1 MVRISIRFYCGVIR
15 SDLGVILNFMKLP
28 TLSLLLAGL
37 GLALIAPGCSSLK
50 SGGNSTRVYQMGSP
64 AVVGA
69 LTYTVLDTEWKES
82 LEGSLGAKL
91 PEHRFLVVNVSI
103 TNGSGGDI
111 NVPLLALVDSAGKE
125 YREMDK
131 GEGVAQWLG
140 LLRPVP
146 PAQTLNGHLLFDVP
160 LGGYKLRI
168 SSGGD
173 AESETTALVDLPLR
187 VETPPVQDVD
197 PMATPA
203 TPK

>member
-1 MVRISIRFYCGVIR
+1 M
-15 SDLGVILNFMKLP
+15 ILKFMKQT

-64 AVVGA
+64 AAVGA

-82 LEGSLGAKL
+82 LDGSLGAKL

-111 NVPLLALVDSAGKE
+111 NVPLLALVDAQGKE

-173 AESETTALVDLPLR
+173 AESETTALVDLPLH
-187 VETPPVQDVD
+187 VEAPPVKDVD

>member
-1 MVRISIRFYCGVIR
+1 MVRISIRFYSGEIR
-15 SDLGVILNFMKLP
+15 SDLGMILKFKRLP
-28 TLSLLLAGL
+28 ALSLLLACL
-37 GLALIAPGCSSLK
+37 GLALIAPGCSRLK
-50 SGGNSTRVYQMGSP
+50 SGGNSSRVYQMGSP
-64 AVVGA
+64 AAVGP

-82 LEGSLGAKL
+82 LESSLGPKL

-111 NVPLLALVDSAGKE
+111 NVPLLALIDAEGKE

-146 PAQTLNGHLLFDVP
+146 PAQTLNGHILFDVP

-187 VETPPVQDVD
+187 VEAPPVKGVD
-197 PMATPA
+197 SLAIPA
-203 TPK
+203 SPK